1 MSRDTSTPTRF
12 ESVRASAS
20 SFFRIDV
27 IEELNY
33 PATFVMKLFAVVTPL
48 IPFFFI
54 SELVG
59 DSEAVGGDYLTFT
72 VIGLSMTAMM
82 SGAMV
87 GFGTTLARSFQRGT
101 LETFLVEP
109 IPWTTLPLAMNQ
121 WHVLQGVVYGLVLMG
136 AGILLGAD
144 IVASGIPET
153 FVLAILGI
161 ISGLSLGIISAAVLL
176 LTLKS
181 TPVLRVYDIA
191 ASLLAG
197 AIFSVT
203 QLPAWAQALAVL
215 LPHTYVINGART
227 ALMPDPGTF
236 VMPFGRAVAAL
247 LIFDVI
253 GFPFGIWLW
262 NRTLGFSRK
271 LGHLG
276 GY

>member
-1 MSRDTSTPTRF
+1 MSPVAKELTRF
-12 ESVRASAS
+12 QAVRASAAA
-20 SFFRIDV
+20 FFRVTV
-27 IEELNY
+27 IEEFNY
-33 PATFVMKLFAVVTPL
+33 PATFVMKLFAIVTPL

-59 DSEAVGGDYLTFT
+59 DSERVGGDYLTFT
-72 VIGLSMTAMM
+72 VIGLSMTALM

-87 GFGTTLARSFQRGT
+87 GFGTTLQRSFQRGT

-109 IPWTTLPLAMNQ
+109 IPWSTLPLAMNQ
-121 WHVLQGVVYGLVLMG
+121 WQVLQGILYSLIIMGTGL
-136 AGILLGAD
+136 LLGANID
-144 IVASGIPET
+144 LAGIPET
-153 FVLAILGI
+153 TVLALLGVT
-161 ISGLSLGIISAAVLL
+161 SGLSLGIISAAVLL

-197 AIFSVT
+197 SIFSVS
-203 QLPAWAQALAVL
+203 QLPNWAQALAVL
-215 LPHTYVINGART
+215 LPHTYVINGSRT

-236 VMPFGRAVAAL
+236 VMPFGRAVTAL

-253 GFPFGIWLW
+253 AFPFGIWLW
-262 NRTLGFSRK
+262 NRTLRFSRK

>member
-1 MSRDTSTPTRF
+1 VNSSTKELTRF
-12 ESVRASAS
+12 QAVRASAAA
-20 SFFRIDV
+20 FFRVTV

-33 PATFVMKLFAVVTPL
+33 PATFVMRLFAIVTPL

-59 DSEAVGGDYLTFT
+59 DSPRVGGDYLTFS
-72 VIGLSMTAMM
+72 VIGLSMTALM

-87 GFGTTLARSFQRGT
+87 GFGTTLQRAFQRGT

-109 IPWTTLPLAMNQ
+109 IPWSTLPLAMNQ
-121 WHVLQGVVYGLVLMG
+121 WQVLLGIVYSIILMG
-136 AGILLGAD
+136 AGTLLGAD
-144 IVASGIPET
+144 INVSGIPAT
-153 FVLAILGI
+153 ILIAILGI
-161 ISGLSLGIISAAVLL
+161 TSALSLGIISAAVLL

-197 AIFSVT
+197 SIFSVS
-203 QLPAWAQALAVL
+203 QLPEWAQWLSIL

-227 ALMPDPGTF
+227 ALMDDPGTF
-236 VMPFGRAVAAL
+236 VMPLRTAVIAL
-247 LIFDVI
+247 LIFDI
-253 GFPFGIWLW
+253 IAFPFGIWLW
-262 NRTLGFSRK
+262 NKTLGFSRK

>member
-1 MSRDTSTPTRF
+1 MSDSTSELTRLQA
-12 ESVRASAS
+12 VRASAVA
-20 SFFRIDV
+20 FFRVTV

-33 PATFVMKLFAVVTPL
+33 PLTFVMRLFAVVVPL

-59 DSEAVGGDYLTFT
+59 DSESVGGDYLTYS
-72 VIGLSMTAMM
+72 VIGLSMTALM

-87 GFGTTLARSFQRGT
+87 GFGTTLTRAFQRGT

-109 IPWTTLPLAMNQ
+109 IPWSTLPLAMNQ
-121 WHVLQGVVYGLVLMG
+121 WQVLQGIVYSILLMG
-136 AGILLGAD
+136 AGVLLGAD
-144 IVASGIPET
+144 INASGIPAT
-153 FVLAILGI
+153 ILIAILGI
-161 ISGLSLGIISAAVLL
+161 ISALSLGIVSAAVLL

-197 AIFSVT
+197 SIFSVS
-203 QLPAWAQALAVL
+203 QLPAWAQFLSIL

-227 ALMPDPGTF
+227 ALMTDPGTF
-236 VMPFGRAVAAL
+236 VMPLRTAL
-247 LIFDVI
+247 IALAIFDIIV
-253 GFPFGIWLW
+253 FPFGIWLW
-262 NRTLGFSRK
+262 NRTLSFSRK